1 MYAIGL
7 CWSGRGAANL
17 NAAATP
23 PPPISN
29 LLCQAAAARQ
39 QQAHKL
45 RAAIQRSFDGL
56 RSARNVAACLIAGGG
71 AGGGDSGRGGGSG
84 KGGGNPRGDDGS
96 SGDPWIETLENTTAR
111 RHEEEST
118 SAAAADDDDDDAD
131 GSGSVEQQYMGISNL
146 DPTTKYL
153 CSNVKVVNMEED
165 SEGKCCEKAFES
177 LVFSSRC
184 KCVRRS
190 L

>member
-17 NAAATP
+17 NAAATA
-23 PPPISN
+23 PPISN
-29 LLCQAAAARQ
+29 SLRQAAAARQ

-71 AGGGDSGRGGGSG
+71 AGAGDSGRGGGSG
-84 KGGGNPRGDDGS
+84 KDGGNPRGDDGS
-96 SGDPWIETLENTTAR
+96 SGDPWIETLENTSAR

-118 SAAAADDDDDDAD
+118 SAAAAADDDDAD

-165 SEGKCCEKAFES
+165 SEGKCCEKAFET

>member
-1 MYAIGL
+1 M
-7 CWSGRGAANL
+7 
-17 NAAATP
+17 
-23 PPPISN
+23 
-29 LLCQAAAARQ
+29 
-39 QQAHKL
+39 
-45 RAAIQRSFDGL
+45 
-56 RSARNVAACLIAGGG
+56 RSARNVAACLLAGGG

-84 KGGGNPRGDDGS
+84 KDGGNPRGDDGS
-96 SGDPWIETLENTTAR
+96 SGDPWIETMEITTAR
-111 RHEEEST
+111 RHEEEGT
-118 SAAAADDDDDDAD
+118 SADDDDAD

-153 CSNVKVVNMEED
+153 CSNVKVVNIEED